1 MLNYTVTTRIDGLS
15 TIFEFFVNRK
25 SVAYII
31 RVGQSFLVCCQQGY
45 SVIVGVKNELIKE
58 V

>member
-1 MLNYTVTTRIDGLS
+1 MLEYTITTTIDGLS

-31 RVGQSFLVCCQQGY
+31 RVGERLLITSQAGY
-45 SVIVGVKNELIKE
+45 IILFGTRPELKE